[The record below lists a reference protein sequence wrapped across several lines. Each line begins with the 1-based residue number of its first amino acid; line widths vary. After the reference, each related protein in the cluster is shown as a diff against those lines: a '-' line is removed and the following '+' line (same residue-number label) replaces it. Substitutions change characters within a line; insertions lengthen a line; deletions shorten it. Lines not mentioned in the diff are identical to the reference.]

1 MSLRNAALVFAV
13 IGSFGIGIAQAETYS
28 SPTALPAGA
37 AHHPWPH
44 HQRGWMRHWAA
55 RAPVPPLL
63 MVVEHHRHR
72 LHLTLGQ
79 QSTLQATQ
87 KAAWSQF
94 RSLRR
99 SAWQDG
105 IALHKAIMAGEDEP
119 ALIPLLHK
127 LDEDRSA
134 MTRAMLDLDLKVRK
148 ILTPQQEVLLR
159 RLSNHPDPFHGT
171 PSKHGVQASSSH
183 T

>member
-28 SPTALPAGA
+28 SPTALPVGA

-79 QSTLQATQ
+79 QSTLKLPKKLLGRNSAVC
-87 KAAWSQF
+87 AAV
-94 RSLRR
+94 L
-99 SAWQDG
+99 G
-105 IALHKAIMAGEDEP
+105 KMA
-119 ALIPLLHK
+119 
-127 LDEDRSA
+127 
-134 MTRAMLDLDLKVRK
+134 
-148 ILTPQQEVLLR
+148 
-159 RLSNHPDPFHGT
+159 
-171 PSKHGVQASSSH
+171 
-183 T
+183 

>member
-1 MSLRNAALVFAV
+1 
-13 IGSFGIGIAQAETYS
+13 
-28 SPTALPAGA
+28 
-37 AHHPWPH
+37 
-44 HQRGWMRHWAA
+44 
-55 RAPVPPLL
+55 
-63 MVVEHHRHR
+63 
-72 LHLTLGQ
+72 
-79 QSTLQATQ
+79 
-87 KAAWSQF
+87 
-94 RSLRR
+94 
-99 SAWQDG
+99 
-105 IALHKAIMAGEDEP
+105 MAGEDEP